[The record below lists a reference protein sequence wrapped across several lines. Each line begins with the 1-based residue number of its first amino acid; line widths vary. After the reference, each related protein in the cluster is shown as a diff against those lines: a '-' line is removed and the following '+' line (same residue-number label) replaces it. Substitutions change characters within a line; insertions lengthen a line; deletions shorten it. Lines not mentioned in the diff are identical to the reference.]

1 MNVYD
6 NPFQQFEASC
16 GGASTSVATVVLS
29 MNGRAIASPKMR
41 WRPGPLVIIIA
52 LFVLLFSSRFLAS
65 TLLDYEWWKEVHQLD
80 TWFNQLLYGTLPVII
95 SGLLLF
101 ACFSVAW
108 RAGSRRGVPQ
118 ALFESTTGSRLALL
132 GLFLLAFFL
141 ADLIIDP
148 WNIVR
153 FFGGLRVPGAGHTYV
168 DPIFN
173 RPLRF
178 YLFELPFYQVLL
190 RVLVTASLVSLL
202 IYWLAAHFE
211 DLRQTISRYSSGG
224 GYTFEG
230 RGLSFGGAFD
240 SNFAR
245 LAVSILLVALGIQFF
260 FARYELLFED
270 HGAFLLGVDYLAD
283 HVVLPL
289 QWLMIFSAFLAAIL
303 VLLRRGKLALALLV
317 VLPVRYLVPA
327 LVGSVY
333 VRPNELAL
341 ERPYIAHHIAATR
354 SAYGLQ
360 GSLVETNLD
369 AKTEIPIDYAKHKP
383 LLENVRLWDWKAFHD
398 TVAQIQPLRPYAY
411 FDTDIDRYQLNGSLR
426 QVLLTPRELDVQ
438 QLGDARNRW
447 VNPHLIYTHGYGMV
461 MANANAI
468 TPDGLPQ
475 FLVQDAPPKI
485 NTPSLQFNR
494 PEIYYGEID
503 QEPVYV
509 STSQPEFD
517 YPAVGDTGHTSY
529 KGNGGFLVSSFFVR
543 LAAALKYGDLNILL
557 TNYLRSDSR
566 MMIHRRIL
574 DRLSTQAGFLTWD
587 SDPYLVLDS
596 RGHLVWIVDAYMT
609 SASHPYSR
617 ELTLDVSGTLN
628 YMRNSVKATVDA
640 YSGET
645 HFYVFDA
652 ADPLTEAY
660 RQLFP
665 QLFEPAGAMP
675 QDLRAHVRY
684 PETLFS
690 VQAEIYRA
698 FHMRDP
704 EAFYNRADLWDI
716 ARTSTGNTD
725 NQAASVR
732 PTYLMATLPGE
743 SKLEFLLITPFTP
756 ANKDNLIGMMVAR
769 CDGTHLGELVFQQL
783 GKQNI
788 IYGPKQIEAFI
799 NQDQTISKDLTLWN
813 QQGSEVL
820 RGQVLVLPID
830 NSFLYVEPIYIQAS
844 GARMP
849 QLKKVALAMG
859 DHLAYAD
866 TYEQALSQLIGQ
878 NVPSQQT
885 TSIQMPTGS
894 PQTQSASSATQSTVP
909 ITAHQQDVLRELR
922 DHFQRYRDLNSQGK
936 YAEAGRELETIQN
949 MLSK

>member
-1 MNVYD
+1 MD
-6 NPFQQFEASC
+6 R
-16 GGASTSVATVVLS
+16 
-29 MNGRAIASPKMR
+29 RAIPSGR
-41 WRPGPLVIIIA
+41 QWRPGPLVIIIT
-52 LFVLLFSSRFLAS
+52 LLVLLFSSRFLAS
-65 TLLDYEWWKEVHQLD
+65 ALLDYEWWKEVNQLD
-80 TWFNQLLYGTLPVII
+80 TWFNQLLYGTLPVIV

-101 ACFSVAW
+101 GCFAVAW
-108 RAGSRRGVPQ
+108 RTGSRRGAPNTMLQ
-118 ALFESTTGSRLALL
+118 NRTAARLALL
-132 GLFLLAFFL
+132 GLFLLGFFL

-153 FFGGLRVPGAGHTYV
+153 FFGGLRIPNMGQTYV
-168 DPIFN
+168 DPIFG
-173 RPLRF
+173 RSLRF
-178 YLFELPFYQVLL
+178 YFFELPFYQVLL
-190 RVLVTASLVSLL
+190 RILVTASLVSLL
-202 IYWLAAHFE
+202 LYWAAAHFE
-211 DLRQTISRYSSGG
+211 NLQQTISRYSSAG
-224 GYTFEG
+224 GYVFEG

-240 SNFAR
+240 SHFAR
-245 LAVSILLVALGIQFF
+245 LAGAILLAAIGIQFF
-260 FARYELLFED
+260 FARYDLLFED
-270 HGAFLLGVDYLAD
+270 HGAYLLGVDYLAD

-289 QWLMIFSAFLAAIL
+289 QWLVIAAAFVGAA
-303 VLLRRGKLALALLV
+303 LLLLQRGKLALLLLL
-317 VLPVRYLVPA
+317 VLPVRYIVPA
-327 LVGSVY
+327 IVGSVY

-360 GSLVETNLD
+360 SSLVETNLD
-369 AKTEIPIDYAKHKP
+369 ARTEIPIDYARHKS

-398 TVAQIQPLRPYAY
+398 TVTQIQPLRPYAY

-426 QVLLTPRELDVQ
+426 QVLLTPRELDTQ

-468 TPDGLPQ
+468 SPDGLPQ
-475 FLVQDAPPKI
+475 FDVQDAPPKI
-485 NTPSLQFNR
+485 NTPGLKFNR
-494 PEIYYGEID
+494 PEIYYGEVA

-517 YPAVGDTGHTSY
+517 YPAVGDGGHTTY
-529 KGNGGFLVSSFFVR
+529 KGSGGFRISPFFVR
-543 LAAALKYGDLNILL
+543 LAAALKYSDLNILL
-557 TNYLRSDSR
+557 TNYLRDDSR

-574 DRLSTQAGFLTWD
+574 DRLATQAGFLNWD

-609 SASHPYSR
+609 SGSHPYSR
-617 ELTLDVSGTLN
+617 ELTLETAGTVN

-645 HFYVFDA
+645 HFYVFDP

-665 QLFEPAGAMP
+665 HLFEPASAMP
-675 QDLRAHVRY
+675 KDLRAHVRY
-684 PETLFS
+684 PETLFT

-716 ARTSTGNTD
+716 AKTTTGGDPQTA
-725 NQAASVR
+725 QVR

-743 SKLEFLLITPFTP
+743 TEPEFLLITPFTP

-769 CDGTHLGELVFQQL
+769 CDGTHLGEIVFQQL

-788 IYGPKQIEAFI
+788 IYGPKQIEGFI

-820 RGQVLVLPID
+820 RGQVLVLPLD

-866 TYEQALSQLIGQ
+866 TYEQALSQLMGQ
-878 NVPSQQT
+878 NVPSPQVTSTQT
-885 TSIQMPTGS
+885 PAGILAAPSAASATP
-894 PQTQSASSATQSTVP
+894 SASAAGGQP
-909 ITAHQQDVLRELR
+909 EVLREVR

-936 YAEAGRELETIQN
+936 YAEAGRELEAIQKLLN
-949 MLSK
+949 R